1 MLRRKVSSRQ
11 SICRY
16 RVGLIE
22 PLIFYLGGTAEA
34 QDSFPDRPIT
44 IVVPAQPAG
53 SSDVL
58 FRKLAAEAEA
68 ITRKF

>member
-1 MLRRKVSSRQ
+1 M
-11 SICRY
+11 
-16 RVGLIE
+16 GLVE

-34 QDSFPDRPIT
+34 QDSFPDRPLT